1 MDKYWKEEE
10 LKMETNEKP
19 SLEKIIEKQIGK
31 WEIEQR
37 KKYKNPIRP
46 VITLSRLPGA
56 LGGDLA
62 RKVAAD
68 LRIDIYDQEIIE
80 EIARN
85 SNVSRRIVESLDE
98 QDRSVL
104 DDWISSLGEYHMWA
118 YDYLSQLTRVICA
131 IGTHGHSIIIGR
143 GASYILPKDVSLRI
157 LVVAPLEVRVGN
169 VMLKY
174 RASEKDARR
183 NIMRSEAERR
193 AFIRKYFQ
201 TDLTE
206 PTNYDL
212 VVNTENTGIDIAA
225 RIIKEVFNS
234 RHWYDYRMS
243 K

>member
-104 DDWISSLGEYHMWA
+104 DDWISALGEDHMWS
-118 YDYLSQLTRVICA
+118 YEYLGELSKVICA
-131 IGTHGHSIIIGR
+131 IGTHGYSIIIGR
-143 GASYILPKDVSLRI
+143 GASYILPREVSLRV
-157 LVVAPLEVRVGN
+157 LVVAPLEVRVNN
-169 VMLKY
+169 VMRKHGVD
-174 RASEKDARR
+174 EKDALR
-183 NIMRSEAERR
+183 NIMRADAERR

-201 TDLTE
+201 ADLTE
-206 PTNYDL
+206 PVNYDL
-212 VVNTENTGIDIAA
+212 VINTENLDLDQAA
-225 RIIKEVFNS
+225 HLIKETFNS
-234 RHWYDYRMS
+234 RHWYDYGLG